1 LKVLVTF
8 ALDNEFAPWRKLR
21 GFRRAALGAH
31 PCFVGHV
38 GEADVR
44 VLLTGIRCK
53 LADRAIRACF
63 EWSPDVVISSGF
75 AGGLRAIYRHGT
87 ILAARRVFDDR
98 FDPRF
103 ARESDTSLFDC
114 ASRQGAVPAQAFYTS
129 ETMCL
134 TAEDKRRSSG
144 LADAVDMESHI
155 IMGYADTELIP
166 AIALR
171 AISDTAADDL
181 PFDMN
186 RVLTDNG
193 QVSVSRLLVR
203 VALRPQSVP
212 ALVLLA
218 KQSRAAAESL
228 GRFLDVYVATLGSQR
243 NELKGRVSA
252 AGCARQGV

>member
-21 GFRRAALGAH
+21 GFRPAGSGSHPSFEAHLG
-31 PCFVGHV
+31 V
-38 GEADVR
+38 ADVC
-44 VLLTGIRCK
+44 VLLTGVSCRT
-53 LADRAIRACF
+53 ADRAIRACL

-75 AGGLRAIYRHGT
+75 AGGLRAVYRHGT

-103 ARESDTSLFDC
+103 ARESDASLFDC
-114 ASRQGAVPAQAFYTS
+114 AARQGAVPALALYTS

-144 LADAVDMESHI
+144 RADAVDMESYI
-155 IMGYADTELIP
+155 IMGYAASEMIP
-166 AIALR
+166 AVALR
-171 AISDTAADDL
+171 AVSDTAADDL

-193 QVSVSRLLVR
+193 QVSVSRILGR

-212 ALVLLA
+212 ALMRLR
-218 KQSRAAAESL
+218 KQSRGAAESL
-228 GRFLDVYVATLGSQR
+228 GRFLDVYVAALARPMKQR
-243 NELKGRVSA
+243 EGRLSA
-252 AGCARQGV
+252 AGRARQAV